1 MPARGFWGRAVAVVL
16 GVVVATTGCT
26 GPAAP
31 STSAPAT
38 ASSVSSGVP
47 ATGSAPA
54 TAEAS
59 PTQAAP
65 LTLTVMS
72 FNILTGRNDC
82 AGCKAVKR
90 AGLGKELK
98 LGARMPQVAK
108 KIALAGADIIG
119 FQENEGPGRLPQS
132 YLAGLLR
139 DYTWVQPTRT
149 VPMAVRSSRFQVVA
163 SGIETIEARRQRC
176 TSSDKTDG
184 RYATWARLRDRASG
198 NEFLVYNTHL
208 HPYDTSRCAKLR
220 SANIKKLT
228 SLMARKN
235 PGRVL
240 PQVVT
245 GDFNASGD
253 EKRKAFSTHLTGLA
267 KAGLVDTARVAARDA
282 SDVKRADCAGRMTAT
297 VKGKTRVKVIRRSDT
312 YIDYVWVSKGSRVA
326 SWAVQSGPGVK
337 YRKISGVK
345 VPTWT
350 GVMASDHSPVVAR
363 VTLPSA

>member
-1 MPARGFWGRAVAVVL
+1 MHAPDLRSRALALVL
-16 GVVVATTGCT
+16 GIVVATTACT
-26 GPAAP
+26 GPAA
-31 STSAPAT
+31 SSAP
-38 ASSVSSGVP
+38 
-47 ATGSAPA
+47 SAPTLASASMGTA
-54 TAEAS
+54 TPSSTAAEAT

-98 LGARMPQVAK
+98 LSARMPQAAK
-108 KIALAGADIIG
+108 KVALAGADIIG

-132 YLAGLLR
+132 YLAGLLKG
-139 DYTWVQPTRT
+139 YTWVQPKRT
-149 VPMAVRSSRFQVVA
+149 VPIAVRSSRFQVIT
-163 SGIETIEARRQRC
+163 SGIEAIEPRRQRC

-184 RYATWARLRDRASG
+184 RYATWARLRDRSSG
-198 NEFLVYNTHL
+198 REFLVYNTHL

-240 PQVVT
+240 PQIIT
-245 GDFNASGD
+245 GDFNAYGK
-253 EKRKAFSTHLTGLA
+253 EKRKTFSTHLTGLA
-267 KAGLVDTARVAARDA
+267 KAGMVDTARVAARDA
-282 SDVKRADCAGRMTAT
+282 SDVKRADSAGRMTAS
-297 VKGKTRVKVIRRSDT
+297 VKGKTRVKVIRRTNT

-326 SWAVQSGPGVK
+326 SWAVLSGPGVK

-350 GVMASDHSPVVAR
+350 GVMASDHSPVVSR
-363 VTLPSA
+363 VTLP